1 MGMSS
6 TSISSYTSRMK
17 RFLILPVLL
26 LTLLVGTP
34 AFSADFQKGFIAAE
48 SGDYATAL
56 REWTPLAKQGHATAQ
71 FNLGLMYRNG
81 WGVPQDYKAAVKWYS
96 LSADQGITNAQ
107 NNLGGM
113 YDNGRGVPQDYKTAV
128 KWYSLSAGQGH
139 ANAQFNLGWMY
150 YNGQGVLQ
158 DSVYAHMWWNI
169 AASSGHKNA
178 VTNKDI
184 VAGKMIPSQ
193 LKKAQDL
200 ARECVRKNHKG
211 C

>member
-1 MGMSS
+1 
-6 TSISSYTSRMK
+6 MK

-81 WGVPQDYKAAVKWYS
+81 WGVPQELVK
-96 LSADQGITNAQ
+96 
-107 NNLGGM
+107 
-113 YDNGRGVPQDYKTAV
+113 
-128 KWYSLSAGQGH
+128 
-139 ANAQFNLGWMY
+139 
-150 YNGQGVLQ
+150 
-158 DSVYAHMWWNI
+158 AHMWWNI
-169 AASSGHKNA
+169 AASSE
-178 VTNKDI
+178 NKEALKSRVA
-184 VAGKMIPSQ
+184 VAGDMTSRQIA
-193 LKKAQDL
+193 KAQKR
-200 ARECVRKNHKG
+200 AAKCVAKKYKS